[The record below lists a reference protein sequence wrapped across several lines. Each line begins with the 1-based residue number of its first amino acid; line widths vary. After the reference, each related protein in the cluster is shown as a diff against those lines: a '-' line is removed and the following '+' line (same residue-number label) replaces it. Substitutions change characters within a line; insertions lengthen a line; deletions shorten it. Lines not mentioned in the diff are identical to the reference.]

1 MRRKKKVGWMERRQR
16 VKMGGRAGERQK
28 EKQINYR
35 WGNAHILHE
44 SIWKPRSPNRQHNG
58 ASITLNAVVGSI

>member
-1 MRRKKKVGWMERRQR
+1 
-16 VKMGGRAGERQK
+16 MGGRAGERQK